1 MVVSGRL
8 WLLNSS
14 FSFSDFLTT
23 IPNQTYEPLLR
34 PPRIVLLAFWL
45 ISLTNP
51 FSSVKRCQYALRVLA
66 IREEAAREI
75 ASALN
80 QLRG

>member
-1 MVVSGRL
+1 R
-8 WLLNSS
+8 
-14 FSFSDFLTT
+14 
-23 IPNQTYEPLLR
+23 QTQ
-34 PPRIVLLAFWL
+34 V
-45 ISLTNP
+45 
-51 FSSVKRCQYALRVLA
+51 SSVKRCQYALRVLA